1 MLYNQ
6 VYHRLNHVG
15 ICLSYNGTLK
25 LIDEVS
31 KLHSVPLTQWI
42 ADGVVFK
49 FWGDNVDKKRGVR
62 DVRSDHQ
69 KSMVHM
75 YSILAGRSRTPA
87 PHLSDQGNVADL
99 AGLFYTEFLP
109 TQHDVERVTSNMV
122 VIVSRILTEYI
133 SDLAPLSKA
142 VIKHIPHK
150 YSAEMSKKSEVVVL
164 DVLMKNEAKHSD
176 MIDILKQMV
185 GYLGDD
191 YPHEKRVASGGDQLT
206 TERQV
211 GAQRHVMC
219 GNRPED
225 RLDVL
230 EPQTEDWHCLVVLL
244 TVSNYK
250 NLFYIHGIINS
261 YTIVILIV
269 GDLEDFVQTFFTRPR
284 YTWLFSEF
292 AE

>member
-1 MLYNQ
+1 M
-6 VYHRLNHVG
+6 
-15 ICLSYNGTLK
+15 
-25 LIDEVS
+25 
-31 KLHSVPLTQWI
+31 
-42 ADGVVFK
+42 
-49 FWGDNVDKKRGVR
+49 R

-69 KSMVHM
+69 QSLVHM

-87 PHLSDQGNVADL
+87 SHLSHQGTVADL
-99 AGLFYTEFLP
+99 AGLSYTEFLP
-109 TQHDVERVTSNMV
+109 TQDDVECVTSNLV

-133 SDLAPLSKA
+133 SDLSPLSKA

-150 YSAEMSKKSEVVVL
+150 YSAQMSKKSEVVVL

-176 MIDILKQMV
+176 MIDILKHIV
-185 GYLGDD
+185 GYLGDN

-219 GNRPED
+219 GNRAED

-244 TVSNYK
+244 MVRMAVT
-250 NLFYIHGIINS
+250 IIMVLLNACIS
-261 YTIVILIV
+261 C
-269 GDLEDFVQTFFTRPR
+269 R
-284 YTWLFSEF
+284 
-292 AE
+292 

>member
-1 MLYNQ
+1 M
-6 VYHRLNHVG
+6 
-15 ICLSYNGTLK
+15 
-25 LIDEVS
+25 
-31 KLHSVPLTQWI
+31 QWI
-42 ADGVVFK
+42 ADNVIFK

-69 KSMVHM
+69 KSLVHM

-87 PHLSDQGNVADL
+87 SHLSHQGTVADL
-99 AGLFYTEFLP
+99 AGLSYTEFLP
-109 TQHDVERVTSNMV
+109 TQDDVECVTSNLV

-133 SDLAPLSKA
+133 SDLSPLSKA

-150 YSAEMSKKSEVVVL
+150 YSAQMSKKSEVVVL

-176 MIDILKQMV
+176 MIDILKHIV
-185 GYLGDD
+185 GYLGDN

-219 GNRPED
+219 GNRAED

-244 TVSNYK
+244 MVRMAV
-250 NLFYIHGIINS
+250 IIIMVLLNTCIS
-261 YTIVILIV
+261 C
-269 GDLEDFVQTFFTRPR
+269 R
-284 YTWLFSEF
+284 
-292 AE
+292 

>member
-1 MLYNQ
+1 M
-6 VYHRLNHVG
+6 
-15 ICLSYNGTLK
+15 
-25 LIDEVS
+25 
-31 KLHSVPLTQWI
+31 
-42 ADGVVFK
+42 
-49 FWGDNVDKKRGVR
+49 R

-69 KSMVHM
+69 KSLVHM

-87 PHLSDQGNVADL
+87 SHLSHQGTVADL
-99 AGLFYTEFLP
+99 AGLSYTEFLP
-109 TQHDVERVTSNMV
+109 TQDDVECVTSNLV

-150 YSAEMSKKSEVVVL
+150 YSAQMSKKSEVVVL

-176 MIDILKQMV
+176 MIDILKHIV
-185 GYLGDD
+185 GYLGDN

-219 GNRPED
+219 GNRAED

-244 TVSNYK
+244 MVRMAV
-250 NLFYIHGIINS
+250 IIIMVLLNACIS
-261 YTIVILIV
+261 C
-269 GDLEDFVQTFFTRPR
+269 R
-284 YTWLFSEF
+284 
-292 AE
+292 

>member
-1 MLYNQ
+1 MDC
-6 VYHRLNHVG
+6 R
-15 ICLSYNGTLK
+15 
-25 LIDEVS
+25 
-31 KLHSVPLTQWI
+31 
-42 ADGVVFK
+42 FK

-69 KSMVHM
+69 KSLVHM

-87 PHLSDQGNVADL
+87 SHLSHQGTVADL
-99 AGLFYTEFLP
+99 AGLSYTEFLP
-109 TQHDVERVTSNMV
+109 TQDDVECVTSNLV

-133 SDLAPLSKA
+133 SDLSPLSKA

-150 YSAEMSKKSEVVVL
+150 YSAQMSKKSEVVVL

-176 MIDILKQMV
+176 MIDILKHIV
-185 GYLGDD
+185 GYLGDN

-219 GNRPED
+219 GNRAED

-244 TVSNYK
+244 MVRMAV
-250 NLFYIHGIINS
+250 IIIMVLLNTCIS
-261 YTIVILIV
+261 C
-269 GDLEDFVQTFFTRPR
+269 R
-284 YTWLFSEF
+284 
-292 AE
+292 